1 MRKSFW
7 FALAGAAALALPVSD
22 ANAQAGSPVCRQLE
36 GQLAALS
43 NPAAANNQLAQLQA
57 AEARQRYDLDRSVA
71 ASRSMGCGRT
81 FIFSSGP
88 PQCRDLE
95 ARIKQMR
102 SNLDAIQNQMQRA
115 QGGVQQQRQ
124 QVLTALAQS
133 GCGPQYQAAAP
144 QQQQRRSGGLFDM
157 LFGRR
162 PEAPEQQQPQL
173 TTPVPTS
180 TYRTVCVRTCDGFF
194 FPLSYA
200 TTQENFARDADRCQR
215 TCPGTQA
222 EMFAYPNPGGTM
234 EQAVSINGEAYTS
247 LANAFLYQKQFVKG
261 CSCKPAG
268 ESWAQALKG
277 ADDATAQSGDILVD
291 EARSRAMSQPQGG
304 NGPQSATPAEA
315 ARAAQDAAQA
325 QTSDGVQETPL
336 VSEPDSQDLPPDAG
350 QYGAPDGGQGGAVY
364 APPR

>member
-7 FALAGAAALALPVSD
+7 FALAGVAALALPVSD
-22 ANAQAGSPVCRQLE
+22 ASAQAGSPLCRQLE

-43 NPAAANNQLAQLQA
+43 NPAAGNDQFARLQA
-57 AEARQRYDLDRSVA
+57 AEARQRYDLDRAVA
-71 ASRSMGCGRT
+71 ASRSMGCKRT
-81 FIFSSGP
+81 FIFTSGP

-95 ARIKQMR
+95 ARVKQMR
-102 SNLDAIQNQMQRA
+102 ANLDAIQNQMQRA
-115 QGGVQQQRQ
+115 QGGVQAQRQ
-124 QVLTALAQS
+124 QVLAALSQNR
-133 GCGPQYQAAAP
+133 CGPQYQAAAP
-144 QQQQRRSGGLFDM
+144 RQQQRQSGGLFDM

-162 PEAPEQQQPQL
+162 PQQEPLQQQPQI
-173 TTPVPTS
+173 TAPMPTS

-194 FPLSYA
+194 FPLSFS

-222 EMFAYPNPGGTM
+222 EMFAYPNPGGDM
-234 EQAVSINGEAYTS
+234 DQAVSINGEAYTS

-268 ESWAQALKG
+268 ESWAQALKD
-277 ADDATAQSGDILVD
+277 ADSGNAQSGDILVD
-291 EARSRAMSQPQGG
+291 EARSRAMAQPKGG
-304 NGPQSATPAEA
+304 NAPQSATPAEA
-315 ARAAQDAAQA
+315 ARAAQDAAQS

-336 VSEPDSQDLPPDAG
+336 VSEPDSIDLPPDLG
-350 QYGAPDGGQGGAVY
+350 PDDGQGGAVY